1 MFTCRAGT
9 FGGQDIVFNS
19 STNLWACCRGAGGRR
34 DCAVPS
40 IDKAFQAPSPA
51 DLRGTFRAPLEGQ
64 APNYSSTS
72 STSSVLLASTTAVS
86 ETPLSPPSST
96 PASSESF
103 PVVSSDSP
111 SGLNAGQK
119 AGIGVG
125 GAIAWFALMGL
136 LFWFWWRRRWSRK
149 NAGFEAEKPSEGT
162 SGISSNEGLPTD
174 PAGPRELEA
183 RPDIMLD
190 SKQHVELDSRA
201 RQEAG
206 VHPRERFH
214 ELG

>member
-1 MFTCRAGT
+1 MFTCHAGT

-19 STNLWACCRGAGGRR
+19 STGLWACCRGAGGRR

-72 STSSVLLASTTAVS
+72 STSSILLASTTAAS
-86 ETPLSPPSST
+86 ET

-103 PVVSSDSP
+103 PVVSSNSP

-136 LFWFWWRRRWSRK
+136 LFWFWWRRRRSRK

-174 PAGPRELEA
+174 PAGPTELEA

-190 SKQHVELDSRA
+190 SKHNVELDSWA